1 MTRSQEHVQVQLEV
15 KRSKVH
21 RHTPHTNFSLA
32 CSSELP
38 GPTASLLKICDCLS
52 SKVEGQLALH
62 KVRWQNK
69 SQSLLAHIS
78 PRTPNSKK
86 VCIICIRRLPNYCTD
101 NLQLFLDAR
110 PNYVIPTILCLHR
123 SRLQVRKIQVSRQP
137 EVVLHSPDGSQLG
150 ILLL

>member
-78 PRTPNSKK
+78 PRTPATISGLQNTRTVKK
-86 VCIICIRRLPNYCTD
+86 VCIICIRRLANYCTD

-123 SRLQVRKIQVSRQP
+123 SRLQVRKI
-137 EVVLHSPDGSQLG
+137 
-150 ILLL
+150 